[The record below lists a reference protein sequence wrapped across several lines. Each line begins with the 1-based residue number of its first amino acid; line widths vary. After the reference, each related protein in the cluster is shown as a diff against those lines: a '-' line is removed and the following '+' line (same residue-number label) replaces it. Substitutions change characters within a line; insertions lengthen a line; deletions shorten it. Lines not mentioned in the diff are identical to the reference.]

1 MNKVVVVIDMQND
14 FVDGSLGTA
23 EAQKI
28 VPHVKTEVEA
38 AQKAGAS
45 LVFTMDTHGKNYLE
59 TQEGKNLPVEHCIQG
74 TKGWQIIDT
83 LQPYVKSAVAGVG
96 KPTLAPQGSSGCG
109 GCGKADLRL

>member
-14 FVDGSLGTA
+14 FVDGSLGTT

-38 AQKAGAS
+38 SQKAGAS

-59 TQEGKNLPVEHCIQG
+59 RICLSNIAF
-74 TKGWQIIDT
+74 KG
-83 LQPYVKSAVAGVG
+83 
-96 KPTLAPQGSSGCG
+96 
-109 GCGKADLRL
+109 LRDGRLSTPCSRT

>member
-38 AQKAGAS
+38 AQKSRSIFGFLRWILTVKIIWKLRKERICLS
-45 LVFTMDTHGKNYLE
+45 NTVF
-59 TQEGKNLPVEHCIQG
+59 
-74 TKGWQIIDT
+74 KGLRMADYRHLAAVREVGCAALW
-83 LQPYVKSAVAGVG
+83 KSRPSA
-96 KPTLAPQGSSGCG
+96 
-109 GCGKADLRL
+109 LRTYRIF

>member
-45 LVFTMDTHGKNYLE
+45 LVFTMDTHGKN
-59 TQEGKNLPVEHCIQG
+59 
-74 TKGWQIIDT
+74 
-83 LQPYVKSAVAGVG
+83 
-96 KPTLAPQGSSGCG
+96 
-109 GCGKADLRL
+109 